1 MDYLFTS
8 SVAGVGI
15 RLLTIS
21 YDVGCQWFTNFWN
34 RMGFLPE
41 RLRLSLPQW
50 AVRAL
55 VPKFHLQSHE
65 EKCHSKFSF
74 NFFFGGARTEG
85 EGVERN
91 WKELNGQAASTAE
104 MTPGHRWETLD
115 YCCGWLNFRKTM
127 GLGMFVFHEDY
138 NIIDSSVGNLLLKRL
153 LLAISRA
160 NQSRKDFTAFN
171 ESLQAE
177 VPDEVKEAERA
188 IAAWEKDK
196 TQPDP
201 YRVPKSSEYIYIL
214 QLFRIT
220 NNL

>member
-8 SVAGVGI
+8 GVAGVGI

-34 RMGFLPE
+34 RMHLLPQ
-41 RLRLSLPQW
+41 RLQLLLPQW

-65 EKCHSKFSF
+65 EKCHSSFSF
-74 NFFFGGARTEG
+74 NYFFGGTRTEG

-91 WKELNGQAASTAE
+91 WKELNGHAGSTAE

-127 GLGMFVFHEDY
+127 GLGTSIILKYY
-138 NIIDSSVGNLLLKRL
+138 NIGNILLGNLLLKRML
-153 LLAISRA
+153 IAISAARQARQDFVEFDKSLRA
-160 NQSRKDFTAFN
+160 
-171 ESLQAE
+171 EI
-177 VPDEVKEAERA
+177 PDEVKEIEKS

-196 TQPDP
+196 TQLDP
-201 YRVPKSSEYIYIL
+201 YRVPKSSEYDCFAL
-214 QLFRIT
+214 S
-220 NNL
+220 